1 MFQNKF
7 LIPLVL
13 FTAGCAY
20 PSIAGFQF
28 GGAVTYVN
36 DPSNVTSNQVT
47 VGTPV
52 TGQFRFDT
60 SAPNTCTP
68 ELGCFADPNHIS
80 TYSPNGSFLID
91 LQTASGPLDFLNDVT
106 GSGLY
111 VMLSDGSGSDPY
123 PQSLEFDGLTSQG
136 SAPAGYGSPAMTL
149 YLFSDAPHQ
158 FLTTHDLNTQITY
171 SQTADAYL
179 PGSFLGYSG
188 IYGDNYSIRFR
199 LDHIDSF
206 QPPSLASSISTE
218 SNAPEPGAIQYLAL
232 GLGLF
237 AVSRWRW
244 FRA

>member
-13 FTAGCAY
+13 LAARCAY

-36 DPSNVTSNQVT
+36 DPSNVISNQIT

-60 SAPNTCTP
+60 GAPNTCTP

-80 TYSPNGSFLID
+80 TYSPNGSFLIEV
-91 LQTASGPLDFLNDVT
+91 QTASGPLDFLNGVT

-111 VMLSDGSGSDPY
+111 LMLSDGADNDPF
-123 PQSLEFDGLTSQG
+123 PQYLEMDGLTSEG
-136 SAPAGYGSPAMTL
+136 SAPVGYGSPAMSL
-149 YLFSDAPHQ
+149 ILFSDEPHQ

-171 SQTADAYL
+171 SETADAYL
-179 PGSFLGYSG
+179 PESFLGYSG
-188 IYGDNYSIRFR
+188 IYGDNYYIHFR
-199 LDHIDSF
+199 LNYINSF
-206 QPPSLASSISTE
+206 QPPSLASSISNG
-218 SNAPEPGAIQYLAL
+218 SNAPEPGGIQYLAL

-237 AVSRWRW
+237 ALSKWRW
-244 FRA
+244 SRA